1 MAEDVKEKPAFPL
14 GEIVARRRFTLY
26 EKSGGARQVIVEIG
40 KPVPVSLQ
48 GAHLA
53 DPGEGDHFRCPLSIT
68 GLGLDSRVFPPAGED
83 SLMALQHAI
92 ALAGQVIDEA
102 VRRLN
107 LINPLHEVRE
117 RHHPGSKHFDA
128 TGYPDWLY
136 RYDSRPDTD
145 YGLWN
150 SPSTERAPLSFAEDP
165 RNSQY

>member
-1 MAEDVKEKPAFPL
+1 MAEEVKEIPAFPL
-14 GEIVARRRFTLY
+14 GEIVAKRRFTLY

-48 GAHLA
+48 GAPLA
-53 DPGEGDHFRCPLSIT
+53 DAGEGDFFRCPLSIT
-68 GLGLDSRVFPPAGED
+68 GLGLDSRVFAPAGED
-83 SLMALQHAI
+83 SLTALQHAI
-92 ALAGQVIDEA
+92 GLAGQVIDDA
-102 VRRLN
+102 VRKLN

-145 YGLWN
+145 YGLWKD
-150 SPSTERAPLSFAEDP
+150 R
-165 RNSQY
+165 

>member
-48 GAHLA
+48 GARLA
-53 DPGEGDHFRCPLSIT
+53 DAGEDDHFRCPLCIT
-68 GLGLDSRVFPPAGED
+68 GLGLDSRVFPPSGED

-92 ALAGQVIDEA
+92 GLAGQVIDEA

-117 RHHPGSKHFDA
+117 RNHPGRTLRCHR
-128 TGYPDWLY
+128 L
-136 RYDSRPDTD
+136 
-145 YGLWN
+145 
-150 SPSTERAPLSFAEDP
+150 P
-165 RNSQY
+165 RLALQV

>member
-1 MAEDVKEKPAFPL
+1 MAEEVKEKPSFPL
-14 GEIVARRRFTLY
+14 GEIIAKRRFTLY

-40 KPVPVSLQ
+40 KPVPASLQ

-53 DPGEGDHFRCPLSIT
+53 DAGEGDHFRCPLSIT

-83 SLMALQHAI
+83 SLMALQYAI
-92 ALAGQVIDEA
+92 GLAGQVIDEA
-102 VRRLN
+102 VQRLN

-128 TGYPDWLY
+128 AGYPDWLY

-145 YGLWN
+145 YGLWKD
-150 SPSTERAPLSFAEDP
+150 R
-165 RNSQY
+165 

>member
-1 MAEDVKEKPAFPL
+1 MAEDVQEKPAFPL
-14 GEIVARRRFTLY
+14 GEIVAKRRFTLY

-53 DPGEGDHFRCPLSIT
+53 EAGEGDHFRCPLSIT

-145 YGLWN
+145 YGLWKD
-150 SPSTERAPLSFAEDP
+150 R
-165 RNSQY
+165 

>member
-14 GEIVARRRFTLY
+14 GEVVAKRRFTLY

-48 GAHLA
+48 GDQLA
-53 DPGEGDHFRCPLSIT
+53 DAGEGDHFRCPLSIT
-68 GLGLDSRVFPPAGED
+68 GLGLDSRVLPPSGED

-92 ALAGQVIDEA
+92 GLAGQVIDEA

-117 RHHPGSKHFDA
+117 RHHRGSKHFDS

-145 YGLWN
+145 YGLWKD
-150 SPSTERAPLSFAEDP
+150 R
-165 RNSQY
+165 